1 MPMALE
7 VCKVW
12 CFDALLSKKTREP
25 KNLGTTFKERNLE
38 RNHGGDGVAG
48 GARGPVPAH
57 FGPWSAVGG
66 RIRVP
71 HCRTT
76 RPWAQPCVAQPHVAP
91 AGETIVARSSAP
103 RSRILK
109 PRAAGR
115 SSRAEIAGVRPVH
128 GSLGTAGGRLVYQSV
143 QRRASQSGRKW
154 SSQRGGSARG
164 QPLCRFCR

>member
-1 MPMALE
+1 MALE
-7 VCKVW
+7 VW
-12 CFDALLSKKTREP
+12 CFSDALLSKKTREP
-25 KNLGTTFKERNLE
+25 HSRE
-38 RNHGGDGVAG
+38 RNHVGDGVAG